1 MTCSRKML
9 SELRLAVGC
18 FVAFHLVLV
27 LLNIRAERAEVRHPE
42 PCQLCVPLG
51 CVAECTNPALP
62 CSSKGQKGLAASKE
76 SRAEDALRRRPCMQR
91 ALYRIGLSCVSAVS
105 CCVAFDLQQR
115 SSPGDVVH

>member
-27 LLNIRAERAEVRHPE
+27 LLNIRAEREQRLDTLRHASSLFPW
-42 PCQLCVPLG
+42 
-51 CVAECTNPALP
+51 AECTNPALP
-62 CSSKGQKGLAASKE
+62 FHFKGQKGLAASKE
-76 SRAEDALRRRPCMQR
+76 SRAEDAVKRRPCMQR
-91 ALYRIGLSCVSAVS
+91 ALYIIGLSCVSAVS